1 MLSQTQAALDAAE
14 RKRAERDLKLAPFKA
29 ELVEKGEI
37 VKQSTAELL
46 LAPVDG
52 APQVIFDL
60 VVTCHKNGC
69 GTELQALKYHAFVN
83 DSRFMLWIDGMCPKC
98 MERRKTVFDPM
109 VGLEAKMKHMAEMD
123 SLWESWK
130 LELCPEEDDAEPDTD
145 GMGCAA

>member
-1 MLSQTQAALDAAE
+1 MLSPKQAQADAAA
-14 RKRAERDLKLAPFKA
+14 RAVAERDKKLAPFEA
-29 ELVEKGEI
+29 ELVATGQVEGRSK
-37 VKQSTAELL
+37 AELL
-46 LAPVDG
+46 LAAVDG
-52 APQVIFDL
+52 APQLVFDL
-60 VVTCHKNGC
+60 VVSCHKGGC